1 MNEQLALFVDFENV
15 AIWAAQESL
24 EFDISRLVAFLQS
37 RGTVVIKRAYADWSH
52 FSRYREDLLG
62 NSMDLTQV
70 YNTNASGK
78 KNRADMW
85 MTVDALETAIARPN
99 IETMVIVSGD
109 SDFGPLV
116 SKLREYGRYVIGI
129 GPQNGSHHLLVKACD
144 EFIYLDT
151 ILGNGQA
158 VDRAPEHQAARQLLR
173 EAVEIYDQRAE
184 IPVLAT
190 KLKQMMLS
198 MDATF
203 SETELGYRQ
212 FRAFLEDNGD
222 LIKLYQKGL
231 QVYAAPQDF
240 TLPENWG
247 LESQAS
253 DRGSP
258 PQKTIAAARPEKPE
272 PDISAATPSE
282 DTRTGLES
290 EMFNSS
296 PYLLQI
302 IKDML
307 AVELDEDVGR
317 DLESA
322 EALAKKGMAARAH
335 DFSAAAGDYLAA
347 SRLMWEVVEQS
358 PQDRNASSTL
368 KWMMASYASCRAAE
382 ISQVQKKYDAARP
395 YYLGYFLLVGM
406 LEPEVEHTRAL
417 TSSMLKHYWWNV
429 GRELEIQFSPAASP
443 LDIAIQAAQHENLVC
458 QEKWQASTAEL
469 AAVYPALLAQTVR
482 QMRLNQEEAPEGVMV
497 AQQIEE
503 ILTRLQSDQ
512 MVDPAPPDVPVEPQA
527 GIDQDAAAIVEP
539 HKAWQDS
546 VKDPFLQILVDDIVG
561 AVVTE
566 VAPDR
571 IQAAHKLIEIA
582 AQQRSRDLM
591 AAARNCLMACRMM
604 ADAIQDG
611 EPDAA
616 HDTLRWL
623 MGEYAATKGAELS
636 IAQFHSEARPYFLA
650 FFAAAQIDS
659 PAWEKL
665 NVLVYPILTQYWLD
679 VGNELGLA
687 PEIVNNPVEAA
698 VTALVHTNQA
708 YPVRWAQLTETLIQ
722 ANPELM
728 RSFAA
733 QEKQTGLARG
743 RLVAIEIEKIFES
756 QVI

>member
-1 MNEQLALFVDFENV
+1 M
-15 AIWAAQESL
+15 
-24 EFDISRLVAFLQS
+24 
-37 RGTVVIKRAYADWSH
+37 
-52 FSRYREDLLG
+52 
-62 NSMDLTQV
+62 
-70 YNTNASGK
+70 
-78 KNRADMW
+78 
-85 MTVDALETAIARPN
+85 
-99 IETMVIVSGD
+99 
-109 SDFGPLV
+109 
-116 SKLREYGRYVIGI
+116 
-129 GPQNGSHHLLVKACD
+129 
-144 EFIYLDT
+144 
-151 ILGNGQA
+151 
-158 VDRAPEHQAARQLLR
+158 
-173 EAVEIYDQRAE
+173 
-184 IPVLAT
+184 
-190 KLKQMMLS
+190 
-198 MDATF
+198 
-203 SETELGYRQ
+203 
-212 FRAFLEDNGD
+212 
-222 LIKLYQKGL
+222 
-231 QVYAAPQDF
+231 
-240 TLPENWG
+240 
-247 LESQAS
+247 
-253 DRGSP
+253 
-258 PQKTIAAARPEKPE
+258 
-272 PDISAATPSE
+272 
-282 DTRTGLES
+282 
-290 EMFNSS
+290 
-296 PYLLQI
+296 
-302 IKDML
+302 
-307 AVELDEDVGR
+307 
-317 DLESA
+317 
-322 EALAKKGMAARAH
+322 
-335 DFSAAAGDYLAA
+335 
-347 SRLMWEVVEQS
+347 
-358 PQDRNASSTL
+358 
-368 KWMMASYASCRAAE
+368 
-382 ISQVQKKYDAARP
+382 
-395 YYLGYFLLVGM
+395 
-406 LEPEVEHTRAL
+406 EHTRAL

-571 IQAAHKLIEIA
+571 VQAAHKLIEIA